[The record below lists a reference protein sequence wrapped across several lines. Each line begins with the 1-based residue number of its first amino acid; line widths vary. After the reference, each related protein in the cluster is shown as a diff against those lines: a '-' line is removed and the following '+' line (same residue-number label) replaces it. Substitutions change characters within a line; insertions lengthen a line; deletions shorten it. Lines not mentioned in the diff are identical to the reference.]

1 MKVKESSRS
10 LSISYMNSFSH
21 IYVEKDVLN
30 HHITLEILSKFP
42 KSKVIEIKNYK
53 DVFNR
58 PKQNF
63 IIQKKSPKLILAK
76 KTGSYLYEGS
86 PICEDFGET
95 LFYYSSNIFNCIYD
109 CEYCYLRGLYTSS
122 NIVIFVNIEDYFEEI
137 IKTTKG
143 KRAYICISYDSDILA
158 FENITGFVRKWIQFA
173 KKNENLLIEIRTKS
187 NNFKSIKELEI
198 PENIIFAWTLSPQE
212 IVDNFEH
219 KTPSLMS
226 RLSDIKLAISKGLK
240 VRISLEPIMKI
251 KGFESIYGKFI
262 DKVFTEMPS
271 DAIRDVNIG
280 VFRMSEEHIKR
291 LRRLDKYSKVFGYD
305 FKKENGVI
313 SYFDEDYLRDFVRKR
328 LINYIDKKKI
338 Y

>member
-1 MKVKESSRS
+1 MKVKESSRN
-10 LSISYMNSFSH
+10 LSTSFMNSFSH
-21 IYVEKDVLN
+21 IYVEKEVLN

-42 KSKVIEIKNYK
+42 NSKVVEIENYK

-58 PKQNF
+58 PRQNF

-76 KTGSYLYEGS
+76 KTSNCLYEGS
-86 PICEDFGET
+86 SLCEDFGET
-95 LFYYSSNIFNCIYD
+95 SFYYSSNIFNCIYN
-109 CEYCYLRGLYTSS
+109 CEYCYLRGLYSSS
-122 NIVIFVNIEDYFEEI
+122 NIVIFVNIEDFFEEI
-137 IKTTKG
+137 NKTIKD

-158 FENITGFVRKWIQFA
+158 FENITGFVRKWIEFA
-173 KKNENLLIEIRTKS
+173 SKHNNLLIEIRTKS
-187 NNFKSIKELEI
+187 SNFRSIKDLEI
-198 PENIIFAWTLSPQE
+198 PANVIFAWTLSPQE
-212 IVDNFEH
+212 IIDNFEY
-219 KTPSLMS
+219 KTPSLTA
-226 RLSDIKLAISKGLK
+226 RLNDIKLAISKGLK

-251 KGFESIYGKFI
+251 KGFEAIYGKFI

-271 DAIRDVNIG
+271 EAIRDVNIG

-305 FKKENGVI
+305 FKKENGVV
-313 SYFDEDYLRDFVRKR
+313 SYFDEEYLRSFVRKR